1 MCHNEKRF
9 TEPFESHK
17 RTMLWRFHCLYELRS
32 SEVKADVRP
41 RQGIPKK
48 TTEAKFDWLRAT
60 ANWSPNITHKD
71 YSHQVNKVYKIKAYS
86 NAIFKLYR

>member
-1 MCHNEKRF
+1 MLQSSTGALN
-9 TEPFESHK
+9 SH
-17 RTMLWRFHCLYELRS
+17 RRIMLRQYHYLYELRS